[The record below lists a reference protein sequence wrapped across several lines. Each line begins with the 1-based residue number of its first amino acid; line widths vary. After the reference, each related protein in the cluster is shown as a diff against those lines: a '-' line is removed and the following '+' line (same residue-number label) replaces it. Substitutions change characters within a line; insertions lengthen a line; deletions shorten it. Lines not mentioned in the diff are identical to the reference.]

1 MNRVPTPRVASLRRR
16 MVVATAVLTTLGM
29 GALLFLVVV
38 VLGHVV
44 SEDIDGLLRARATIV
59 LATVEPSGDTIR
71 VRTTPDAA
79 LDNLAWV
86 YDRSGTLVDGIAPP
100 SALAPALDTLRGATQ
115 ATEMEAS
122 GWRFRAIP
130 IILDGG
136 SDPSGAVVVG
146 VDLAPYD
153 TTEQRTLTVGIGLGL
168 LVILGVSLMAAWL
181 VRRALR
187 PVAIMARRASEWSE
201 EDLSRRFD
209 LGEPRDEL
217 TQLGQ
222 VLDTLLSR
230 VSRTILAEQR
240 LTAELAHELRTPLTV
255 VRAEAELASLDPA
268 VSRADADRYARII
281 ASVDHMAETITTLLS
296 VARGQV
302 SLDDRVPVDGI
313 LVMATAMTRASGPR
327 VVVEPAPGL
336 ELGVPQSVAI
346 RALAPLLDNAARF
359 GRSVITVSA
368 QSRGDVIEISV
379 VDDGPGIG
387 DSDPTEL
394 FAPGFHTA
402 DSSGSGLGLSLAR
415 RLARVAGGD
424 VDVRMGARQTTFVLS
439 LPRARAPRPT
449 APGSAAS

>member
-1 MNRVPTPRVASLRRR
+1 MSRVPVPRVASLRWR
-16 MVVATAVLTTLGM
+16 MVVATAILTTLGM

-44 SEDIDGLLRARATIV
+44 SEDIDGLLRARATV
-59 LATVEPSGDTIR
+59 ALTTVEQSGDTIR
-71 VRTTPDAA
+71 VRVTPDAA

-86 YDRSGTLVDGIAPP
+86 YDRSGTLVDGIAAPF
-100 SALAPALDTLRGATQ
+100 AIAPALSTLRGATD
-115 ATEMEAS
+115 ATEIEAS

-130 IILDGG
+130 IILEG
-136 SDPSGAVVVG
+136 SPTPSGTVVVG
-146 VDLAPYD
+146 VDLAPYE
-153 TTEQRTLTVGIGLGL
+153 TTEQRTLTVGIGLAL
-168 LVILGVSLMAAWL
+168 LVIIGVSLMSAWL
-181 VRRALR
+181 VRQALR
-187 PVAIMARRASEWSE
+187 PVAVMAQRASAWSE
-201 EDLSRRFD
+201 EDLAQRFN

-222 VLDTLLSR
+222 VLDALLSR

-255 VRAEAELASLDPA
+255 VRAEAELAALDPA
-268 VSRADADRYARII
+268 VSTADAARYARIV

-302 SLDDRVPVDGI
+302 SLEDRVPVDDI
-313 LVMATAMTRASGPR
+313 LVMATAMTRDSGST
-327 VVVEPAPGL
+327 VIVQSTPGL

-368 QSRGDVIEISV
+368 RSRGDVIDISV

-387 DSDPTEL
+387 DIDSAEL
-394 FAPGFHTA
+394 FAPGFRA
-402 DSSGSGLGLSLAR
+402 PDSPGSGLGLSLAR
-415 RLARVAGGD
+415 RLARAAGGD
-424 VDVRMGARQTTFVLS
+424 VEMIAGARQTTFMLS
-439 LPRARAPRPT
+439 LPRARVPLPT
-449 APGSAAS
+449 SG